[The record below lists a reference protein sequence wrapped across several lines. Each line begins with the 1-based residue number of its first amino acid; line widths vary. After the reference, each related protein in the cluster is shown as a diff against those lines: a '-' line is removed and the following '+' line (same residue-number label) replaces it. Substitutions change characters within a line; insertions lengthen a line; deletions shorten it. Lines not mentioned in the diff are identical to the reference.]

1 MKKGLIL
8 FILCLSILMSDN
20 ETSELIL
27 KAGVTSS
34 DFGIAFLGL
43 TAALLMRDN
52 GKK

>member
-8 FILCLSILMSDN
+8 FALCLITLMTDSGTN
-20 ETSELIL
+20 ELIL
-27 KAGVTSS
+27 KSGVGSS

-43 TAALLMRDN
+43 TAALLMRDS

>member
-8 FILCLSILMSDN
+8 FVLCLSFLTPDN
-20 ETSELIL
+20 TTSEIIL
-27 KAGVTSS
+27 KSGIGSS

-43 TAALLMRDN
+43 IAALLMRDN